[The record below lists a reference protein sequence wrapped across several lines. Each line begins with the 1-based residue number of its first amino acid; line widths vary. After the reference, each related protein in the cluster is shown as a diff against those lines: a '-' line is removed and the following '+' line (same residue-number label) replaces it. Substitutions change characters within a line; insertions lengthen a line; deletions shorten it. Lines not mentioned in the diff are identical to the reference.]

1 MYQLRDI
8 PLFAKL
14 SDTQIDELQ
23 SSLIIK
29 HYKKDSIVF
38 YEGDESA
45 YLHILLDGEVR
56 LFKTSP
62 QGKQVHIHNFQSPE
76 IIALFAAFERIPFP
90 ASCEFFTDGSL
101 GLLPL
106 AKLYNCLNK
115 LEFSLAF
122 ISSLSKRIKLLS
134 TLLHKET
141 IFSSEAKI
149 ADLIYHNP
157 TLFQHFKNNQIAS
170 ILNITPETLSRILTK
185 LKKENIIRIDEH
197 IVTILNTDALLSI
210 IETNSIKKG
219 LDNCII

>member
-1 MYQLRDI
+1 MLQLREI
-8 PLFAKL
+8 SLFAGL
-14 SDTQIDELQ
+14 DDTQLQLLQ
-23 SSLIIK
+23 SHLLIK

-38 YEGDESA
+38 YEGDESE

-62 QGKQVHIHNFQSPE
+62 QGRQVHIHNFQSPE
-76 IIALFAAFERIPFP
+76 IIALFAAFERVAFP
-90 ASCEFFTDGSL
+90 ASCEFFTDGTL

-106 AKLYNCLNK
+106 KSLYSCLNK

-122 ISSLSKRIKLLS
+122 ISSLSKRIRLLS

-149 ADLIYHNP
+149 ADLIYNNP
-157 TLFQHFKNNQIAS
+157 TVFQHFKNNQIAS

-185 LKKENIIRIDEH
+185 LKKEKIIIIEEH
-197 IVTILNTDALLSI
+197 IVTVLNIKALAAI
-210 IETNSIKKG
+210 IDTNSIKKG
-219 LDNCII
+219 LSDSFL

>member
-1 MYQLRDI
+1 MFELRDI

-14 SDTQIDELQ
+14 SDTQIAELQ

-45 YLHILLDGEVR
+45 YLNILLDGEVR

-62 QGKQVHIHNFQSPE
+62 QGKQVHIHNFESPE

-106 AKLYNCLNK
+106 AKLYDCLNK

-185 LKKENIIRIDEH
+185 LKKENIIVIDEH
-197 IVTILNTDALLSI
+197 IVTILNTEALLAI

-219 LDNCII
+219 LYNCTI

>member
-1 MYQLRDI
+1 MFELKDM

-14 SDTQIDELQ
+14 SKEQIESLQ
-23 SSLIIK
+23 SHLIIK

-62 QGKQVHIHNFQSPE
+62 QGRQVHIHNFDAPE

-106 AKLYNCLNK
+106 ANLYGCLNK

-122 ISSLSKRIKLLS
+122 ISSLSQRIRLLS
-134 TLLHKET
+134 NLLHKET

-185 LKKENIIRIDEH
+185 LKKEKIIIIDEH
-197 IVTILNTDALLSI
+197 IVTILKRDTLLAI
-210 IETNSIKKG
+210 IETNSIKKS
-219 LDNCII
+219 LDNCIF